1 MSSRPAHVAE
11 SPASPSFELDRPH
24 PASAV
29 GHTESRFA
37 TPSFFSQDGY
47 IHERHLNEASRGT
60 QKAKAKSNT
69 SKQNQ
74 MHAQLHV
81 EGPPPHSRLVS
92 LAKAGCQAD

>member
-37 TPSFFSQDGY
+37 TPSFFTRRLY
-47 IHERHLNEASRGT
+47 TRASF
-60 QKAKAKSNT
+60 
-69 SKQNQ
+69 
-74 MHAQLHV
+74 
-81 EGPPPHSRLVS
+81 E
-92 LAKAGCQAD
+92 